1 MNQSFTD
8 YLKNEFINGSMVKKD
23 NFEELWEVWRE
34 ELDDDELNKFA
45 NEWKKQE
52 LINVFEAVKKVE
64 ISAGIK
70 ELNKIN

>member
-1 MNQSFTD
+1 MQFTN
-8 YLKNEFINGSMVKKD
+8 YLEQEFIKTGECIKD
-23 NFEELWEVWRE
+23 NFEDKYPPWKE

-52 LINVFEAVKKVE
+52 LINVFEAIKKVE

-70 ELNKIN
+70 ELNKLIK

>member
-1 MNQSFTD
+1 MQFTN
-8 YLKNEFINGSMVKKD
+8 YLEQEFIKTGECIKD
-23 NFEELWEVWRE
+23 NFEELYPTWKE

-52 LINVFEAVKKVE
+52 LINVFEAIKKVE

-70 ELNKIN
+70 ELNKLIK

>member
-1 MNQSFTD
+1 MQFTN
-8 YLKNEFINGSMVKKD
+8 YLEQEFIKTGECIKD
-23 NFEELWEVWRE
+23 NFEDKYPTWKE

-52 LINVFEAVKKVE
+52 LINVFEAIKKVE

-70 ELNKIN
+70 ELNNLIK